1 MCMPCQHL
9 LWSCSRLQSNPA
21 ADLEDAPVGK
31 PIEVTLKVAGV
42 HWWYRSRSHASE
54 LTAGYYNS
62 DTRDGYNSII
72 EMCARHG
79 VAMTLTCVEM
89 CDAQHPPE
97 ALCGPEGLLRQ
108 VCPSIS
114 RPPGKSYTDGE
125 ICNDQ
130 EQ

>member
-1 MCMPCQHL
+1 MP
-9 LWSCSRLQSNPA
+9 A
-21 ADLEDAPVGK
+21 GK

-62 DTRDGYNSII
+62 DTRDGYNGII

-108 VCPSIS
+108 VCHPQSSCITIS
-114 RPPGKSYTDGE
+114 QFTVHSLVPDDCTSSS
-125 ICNDQ
+125 NSM
-130 EQ
+130 

>member
-1 MCMPCQHL
+1 MP
-9 LWSCSRLQSNPA
+9 A
-21 ADLEDAPVGK
+21 GK

-62 DTRDGYNSII
+62 DTRDGYNDII

-108 VCPSIS
+108 VRSFINPWSMQQIHSSPWLAQHVFRAAQTIS
-114 RPPGKSYTDGE
+114 LY
-125 ICNDQ
+125 
-130 EQ
+130 

>member
-1 MCMPCQHL
+1 MFTGSGMLSRHL
-9 LWSCSRLQSNPA
+9 SWGCSRLQSNPA
-21 ADLEDAPVGK
+21 ADLDDVPVGK

-97 ALCGPEGLLRQ
+97 ALCGPRRPFATGLPTYQWAAR
-108 VCPSIS
+108 
-114 RPPGKSYTDGE
+114 KSCTHGGSV
-125 ICNDQ
+125 Q
-130 EQ
+130 